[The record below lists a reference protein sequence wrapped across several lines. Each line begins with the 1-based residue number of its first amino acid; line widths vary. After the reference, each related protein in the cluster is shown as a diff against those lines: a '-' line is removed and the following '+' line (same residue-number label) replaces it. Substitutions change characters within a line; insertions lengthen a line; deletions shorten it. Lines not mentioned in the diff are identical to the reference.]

1 MSTVTMSASSDQ
13 DIHSRGRQ
21 RSHSYYC
28 SEDSRDYGLQSQ
40 REETRPRSRSF
51 YSYETSE
58 LFSSSDIGIVNRP
71 SPLRQR
77 ASSLLFVVNKT
88 NKQKEDCT
96 AQSQHK
102 KQRLKQSKAAKDSTT
117 SMMTIS
123 EADNWKICCN
133 SGMKYG
139 QFVDWEKIDPEA
151 AKKYQMIVQS
161 DHQQLKALGRQ
172 GYWEMPHTLRAK
184 SYYHIIHSI
193 NSSIKTVHPGR
204 NVYYELTKKLFG
216 EQKVSSHPAP
226 EYMEDAEIPR
236 YCLNK
241 AGLNS
246 VKKIL
251 ICLGK
256 YFPDMNYCP
265 ILPALVSLILH
276 FSMDEAECFYSVAR
290 LICYTDPNKRY
301 IDQTFLTYRAS
312 CMTFGDLA
320 NKCCRG
326 IRKLIA
332 SSHQNLF
339 EFYSDW
345 IMWIFADLPFI
356 YAIRVLDVYLL
367 EGFKVLYRV
376 ALALLG
382 LYKVSVSSRVA
393 DVEDFRTDMKRFVQ
407 NVARHCT
414 PEDLLN
420 KSFQIPMATRRELN
434 LLFNAN
440 KDSLMQKGVSSH
452 QKRQSVE
459 SVDFTNFSSSVVTG
473 TEMQVVW
480 AWIPERFALFS
491 PIRLYSTTEHQRSLA
506 SFYSHVEGHE
516 PAVLLIKTV
525 DEEVFGAFLSTDVIE
540 RRKHENLTYFGTGE
554 CFVFTLRPS
563 MERYQQALIN
573 IMTRLV
579 LGQQNEPYP
588 SGSALSISS
597 SASTI
602 NGASLTCPVGT
613 PQDPSFLTVPF
624 TAQSTTS
631 PSAKQ
636 PKRAKE
642 QEASMFIAGNES
654 QLVIGGDGGHALC
667 VQQNLHEGYSE
678 CCETFKNRR
687 SPVCTFILNVMG
699 PETTSML
706 TKSVPGEVS
715 DPIKTEVKSED
726 DDYEL
731 SGQYIASGQVNFM
744 GFKADVI
751 IWDYEQRNIYAQLS
765 LHMAK
770 VEALSFSPNNKY
782 LVSLGGVDDGSI
794 VVWDIETKQAI
805 CGSPASPHSAGP
817 CLTVKYSNHNDHLF
831 VSAGSGTLRVWELDI
846 PNRKIRPL
854 DCQMGK
860 FKRIVK
866 CIEITDDD
874 RYVLCGTTSG
884 DIMRVNM
891 KSSFLSDC
899 GPVKTKYSLGVTALS
914 LLNSGHI
921 LVGSGSGTFT
931 LCSSTNFKIVKRVE
945 LEKGV
950 TSIAL
955 GGEGQQFFVGTD
967 SAQIYRF
974 SCENFKAELISTSH
988 NSAVKDV
995 AISSGSSELF
1005 ATCSLEDIR
1014 LWHINRPKELLRIT
1028 VPNMTCNSIDFMI
1041 DGHSIISAWNDG
1053 KIRVFAPASGTLMIT
1068 IDNAHKLGVTAIAG
1082 TRDCRRIVS
1091 GGGEGQV
1098 RIWELLSS
1106 SHRMLGSMKEHKDTV
1121 TCIQI
1126 RSDDKECVSAGSDGA
1141 CIIWDLERFVS
1152 LQTVIANTFFQAVS
1166 YHPEEYQILTS
1177 GTDRKITYW
1186 NVYDGSPIREMEGS
1200 HSGAINGVHITQDGK
1215 YFVTGGDEKLVKIWD
1230 YVKGIVTHTGKAH
1243 GGSITSVKVCNNSRI
1258 LISTSADGAI
1268 LCWKFPH
1275 VASA

>member
-1 MSTVTMSASSDQ
+1 MSQETQNSLELEYVIGFNGHVVS
-13 DIHSRGRQ
+13 
-21 RSHSYYC
+21 
-28 SEDSRDYGLQSQ
+28 GL
-40 REETRPRSRSF
+40 RLHP
-51 YSYETSE
+51 
-58 LFSSSDIGIVNRP
+58 D
-71 SPLRQR
+71 
-77 ASSLLFVVNKT
+77 KT
-88 NKQKEDCT
+88 
-96 AQSQHK
+96 H
-102 KQRLKQSKAAKDSTT
+102 
-117 SMMTIS
+117 
-123 EADNWKICCN
+123 
-133 SGMKYG
+133 
-139 QFVDWEKIDPEA
+139 
-151 AKKYQMIVQS
+151 
-161 DHQQLKALGRQ
+161 
-172 GYWEMPHTLRAK
+172 
-184 SYYHIIHSI
+184 
-193 NSSIKTVHPGR
+193 
-204 NVYYELTKKLFG
+204 
-216 EQKVSSHPAP
+216 
-226 EYMEDAEIPR
+226 
-236 YCLNK
+236 
-241 AGLNS
+241 
-246 VKKIL
+246 
-251 ICLGK
+251 
-256 YFPDMNYCP
+256 
-265 ILPALVSLILH
+265 
-276 FSMDEAECFYSVAR
+276 
-290 LICYTDPNKRY
+290 
-301 IDQTFLTYRAS
+301 
-312 CMTFGDLA
+312 
-320 NKCCRG
+320 
-326 IRKLIA
+326 
-332 SSHQNLF
+332 
-339 EFYSDW
+339 
-345 IMWIFADLPFI
+345 FI
-356 YAIRVLDVYLL
+356 YP
-367 EGFKVLYRV
+367 
-376 ALALLG
+376 LG
-382 LYKVSVSSRVA
+382 WTVIIKRIQDGKQDFLHGHNNNVSCVSVSR
-393 DVEDFRTDMKRFVQ
+393 
-407 NVARHCT
+407 
-414 PEDLLN
+414 
-420 KSFQIPMATRRELN
+420 
-434 LLFNAN
+434 
-440 KDSLMQKGVSSH
+440 
-452 QKRQSVE
+452 
-459 SVDFTNFSSSVVTG
+459 
-473 TEMQVVW
+473 
-480 AWIPERFALFS
+480 
-491 PIRLYSTTEHQRSLA
+491 
-506 SFYSHVEGHE
+506 
-516 PAVLLIKTV
+516 
-525 DEEVFGAFLSTDVIE
+525 
-540 RRKHENLTYFGTGE
+540 
-554 CFVFTLRPS
+554 
-563 MERYQQALIN
+563 
-573 IMTRLV
+573 
-579 LGQQNEPYP
+579 
-588 SGSALSISS
+588 
-597 SASTI
+597 
-602 NGASLTCPVGT
+602 
-613 PQDPSFLTVPF
+613 
-624 TAQSTTS
+624 
-631 PSAKQ
+631 
-636 PKRAKE
+636 
-642 QEASMFIAGNES
+642 
-654 QLVIGGDGGHALC
+654 
-667 VQQNLHEGYSE
+667 
-678 CCETFKNRR
+678 
-687 SPVCTFILNVMG
+687 
-699 PETTSML
+699 
-706 TKSVPGEVS
+706 
-715 DPIKTEVKSED
+715 
-726 DDYEL
+726 